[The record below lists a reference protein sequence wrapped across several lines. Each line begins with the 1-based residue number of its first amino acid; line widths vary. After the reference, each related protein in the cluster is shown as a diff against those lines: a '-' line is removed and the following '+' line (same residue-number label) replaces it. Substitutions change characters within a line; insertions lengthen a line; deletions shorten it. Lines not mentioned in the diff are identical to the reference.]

1 MILNCGR
8 IVSLSQ
14 LRGAESLTQVYMKV
28 LDLYQAN
35 NGFPLVG
42 YDDGCK
48 YDGYVGG

>member
-28 LDLYQAN
+28 LDLYAAN
-35 NGFPLVG
+35 GSLPRVG

-48 YDGYVGG
+48 F